1 MIGALTNHL
10 WQSTVFAAAAGLLTV
25 GFRSNRAQVRYW
37 LWFSAS
43 FKFFVPFS
51 LLISLGSRLG
61 WAPAAKKIAAPV
73 LYDAASFTMVQ
84 VSRPFTVLPSAHATA
99 GTIHWVPVS
108 VLSVWAIGLATIAL
122 IRFRGWLRI
131 QAALRSSTPIDI
143 PVPVE
148 IRSSPGL
155 LEPGVVG
162 LFHSILLVPA
172 GIVENLT
179 PNQLDAV
186 LAHELCHIRRR
197 DNLSSAIHMVVEAI
211 FWFHP
216 FVWWIGARLV
226 EERERACDEEVL
238 RLGGEPQVYAEGILK
253 VCRSYLESP
262 LRCVSGVTGANL
274 KRRIQTIL
282 AGRVPSDLGFA
293 RKAALAMAG
302 IAALATPL
310 AVGIINAPVLR
321 AQSQSSDSFRTGE
334 TPKFDVSYLGPCRDG
349 EPSPG
354 GGRGGAA
361 GKTVISISVDS
372 KGNFVVPDLPPGSLN
387 VNCESAAGLIRM
399 AYVLF
404 ANGRLNP
411 SLAIQRQASL
421 VPILGPD
428 WINSDRYDIDAKPEG
443 TPSREM
449 MNGPM
454 LQALLE
460 DRFKLTI
467 HRETKEVPVYALTV
481 ASGGLKAAPFQEGS
495 CLRIDFNQL
504 LAALNRVKYGSTLF
518 EPALPPNFC
527 QNGGGGTESIFTFDA
542 QGVGLEEFTRTLLA
556 FMDRPVI
563 NKTGVAGLFNFHLE
577 VPIDKNVTPGGPPP
591 AAIFTTLEEQLGLKL
606 EPARGL
612 QDFLV
617 VDHVEKPSGN

>member
-51 LLISLGSRLG
+51 LLITLGSRLG
-61 WAPAAKKIAAPV
+61 WASAAKKIAAPV

-84 VSRPFTVLPSAHATA
+84 VSRPFTSLLPSAHSTHWS
-99 GTIHWVPVS
+99 IQWVPVS
-108 VLSVWAIGLATIAL
+108 IFVWAIGLAAIAL

-131 QAALRSSTPIDI
+131 RAALRSSTPIDI
-143 PVPVE
+143 PAPVE

-162 LFHSILLVPA
+162 LFRSILLVPA

-179 PNQLDAV
+179 PRQLEAV
-186 LAHELCHIRRR
+186 LAHELCHVQRR
-197 DNLSSAIHMVVEAI
+197 DNFTTAIHMIVEAI

-216 FVWWIGARLV
+216 LVWWIGARLV

-238 RLGGEPQVYAEGILK
+238 RLGSEPQVYAEGILK

-262 LRCVSGVTGANL
+262 LRSVSGVTGANL

-310 AVGIINAPVLR
+310 AVGIINAPLLR
-321 AQSQSSDSFRTGE
+321 AQSQSSGQFRTGE
-334 TPKFDVSYLGPCRDG
+334 TPKFNVSYLVPCRG
-349 EPSPG
+349 AEPSPG
-354 GGRGGAA
+354 AA
-361 GKTVISISVDS
+361 GKIVISVSVDS

-387 VNCESAAGLIRM
+387 VNCESAAGLIRT

-411 SLAIQRQASL
+411 SLAIPQPASL
-421 VPILGPD
+421 VPILGPA
-428 WINSDRYDIDAKPEG
+428 WINSDRYDIDANPEG
-443 TPSREM
+443 SPSREM

-460 DRFKLTI
+460 DRFKLKI
-467 HRETKEVPVYALTV
+467 HRETREVPVYALTV

-495 CLRIDFNQL
+495 CLRIDFNQI
-504 LAALNRVKYGSTLF
+504 LAALNRVKYSSTLF

-527 QNGGGGTESIFTFDA
+527 HNGGGGTESTFTYDG
-542 QGVGLEEFTRTLLA
+542 QGVGLEEFTRILLD

-563 NKTGVAGLFNFHLE
+563 NRTGIAGLYNFHLE
-577 VPIDKNVTPGGPPP
+577 VPLDQNTPAGRPQ
-591 AAIFTTLEEQLGLKL
+591 AAIFTALEEQLGLKL
-606 EPARGL
+606 EPAKGL

>member
-10 WQSTVFAAAAGLLTV
+10 WQSTVFAVVAGLLTV

-51 LLISLGSRLG
+51 LLIGLGSRLG
-61 WAPAAKKIAAPV
+61 WASAAKKIAAPV
-73 LYDAASFTMVQ
+73 LYDAASITMVQ
-84 VSRPFTVLPSAHATA
+84 ISRPFTSVLPSAHSTSWS
-99 GTIHWVPVS
+99 IQWVPFS
-108 VLSVWAIGLATIAL
+108 LFIWAIGLAAIAL

-131 QAALRSSTPIDI
+131 RTALRSSTPIDI
-143 PVPVE
+143 PAPVE

-162 LFHSILLVPA
+162 LFRPILLVPA
-172 GIVENLT
+172 GILENLT
-179 PNQLDAV
+179 PRQLDAV

-197 DNLSSAIHMVVEAI
+197 DNLTSAIHMIVEAV

-216 FVWWIGARLV
+216 LVWWIGARLL

-238 RLGGEPQVYAEGILK
+238 RLGSEPQVYAEGILN
-253 VCRSYLESP
+253 VCKSYLESP

-293 RKAALAMAG
+293 RKAGLAVAG

-321 AQSQSSDSFRTGE
+321 AQAQSSGQFRTGE
-334 TPKFDVSYLGPCRDG
+334 TPKFDVSYLGPCRAL

-354 GGRGGAA
+354 GRGGPA
-361 GKTVISISVDS
+361 GETVISISVDS

-387 VNCESAAGLIRM
+387 VNCESTAGLIRM
-399 AYVLF
+399 AYVFF

-411 SLAIQRQASL
+411 SLAIRHKPSL

-428 WINSDRYDIDAKPEG
+428 WIDSDRFNIEANPEG
-443 TPSREM
+443 ATSLEM

-460 DRFKLTI
+460 DRFKLKI
-467 HRETKEVPVYALTV
+467 HRETREVPVYALTV
-481 ASGGLKAAPFQEGS
+481 ASGGLKVGPFQEGS
-495 CLRIDFNQL
+495 CLPVDFNQFF
-504 LAALNRVKYGSTLF
+504 AAAERVRYASTIF
-518 EPALPPNFC
+518 EPVIPQKFC
-527 QNGGGGTESIFTFDA
+527 PNGGGGESIFHYDGQGISFD
-542 QGVGLEEFTRTLLA
+542 EFTNVALA
-556 FMDRPVI
+556 LMDRPVI
-563 NKTGVAGLFNFHLE
+563 NRTGIAGLFNFHLE
-577 VPIDKNVTPGGPPP
+577 VPIDPNTPAGRPQP
-591 AAIFTTLEEQLGLKL
+591 AIFTALEEQLGLKL
-606 EPARGL
+606 EPAKGL

-617 VDHVEKPSGN
+617 VDHVEKPQGN